1 MADRKPYWWEGLPAE
16 RFWMETVARPEFGT
30 RLLAPYGRGK
40 DGADMPF
47 HATVD
52 LVRDGD
58 VVLHWV
64 TGDHHG
70 FQGFVGFSRVSGLP
84 FPVDSVEYEDAVPL
98 PGRAALLSGYT
109 PFPEPVSRAMLHDRR
124 EKIFNAKHDLRDR
137 ADSARPRQ
145 ETALLFPFDP
155 YGQGREIRVH
165 QGAYLSKFPRE
176 LFDILPE
183 LVPARDLTD
192 VHGERAGAEVTRV
205 HGTTEARVDRRRA
218 REAGD
223 LGDASIRQAVE
234 LHALRRAR
242 QHLGSDASVVT
253 DVGPSRSFDL
263 LLSPTGGGPE
273 RQVIVRGS
281 TEQVE
286 TIELSATAVDDALR
300 RPTDLVLVHGIRCER
315 DGAASVAKGGD
326 LEHRHDWRP
335 SVSTLT
341 PIMYRTTVG

>member
-1 MADRKPYWWEGLPAE
+1 MADRKPYWWEELPAE
-16 RFWMETVARPEFGT
+16 RFWMETVARPEYGT
-30 RLLAPYGRGK
+30 RLLAPYGRGG
-40 DGADMPF
+40 DGTDMPF

-52 LVRDGD
+52 RVHDGD

-64 TGDHHG
+64 TGGNHR

-98 PGRAALLSGYT
+98 PGRAALLRGYT
-109 PFPEPVSRAMLHDRR
+109 PFPEPVSRAMLHNHR
-124 EKIFNAKHDLRDR
+124 EKIYSVKSALKERV
-137 ADSARPRQ
+137 DSAHPRLAK
-145 ETALLFPFDP
+145 ALLFPFNA
-155 YGQGREIRVH
+155 YGHGREIRVH

-176 LFDILPE
+176 LFDILPK

-192 VHGERAGAEVTRV
+192 IRGERVNAEVIRV
-205 HGTTEARVDRRRA
+205 HGATETRGDRRRA
-218 REAGD
+218 RESGD
-223 LGDASIRQAVE
+223 LGDASTRRAVE

-242 QHLGSDASVVT
+242 QHLGSDGSAVT

-263 LLSPTGGGPE
+263 LLSPAGGGPE

-281 TEQVE
+281 TEQVDA
-286 TIELSATAVDDALR
+286 IELSAPAIDEALR
-300 RPTDLVLVHGIRCER
+300 RPTDLVLVHDIRCER
-315 DGAASVAKGGD
+315 DGADSVATGGD

-341 PIMYRTTVG
+341 PIMYRATV